1 MLFNNRRTL
10 NALPWPVD
18 VWRFLTLLQSVASYV
33 DVVAVIPLR
42 EPPFCKQLPYCA
54 VQQAHRTLKPN
65 AWPVDVWAYIAALPD
80 FALICCIHPMNGHF
94 ANRARGKVPGK
105 VCKWNTTAFSWR
117 THLDLARWAGLQL
130 YTVVWVHVSWKVH
143 TRLRK
148 GWDSCWGQ
156 LLQWPRTVAAARD
169 IQQQLLLQN

>member
-1 MLFNNRRTL
+1 M
-10 NALPWPVD
+10 W
-18 VWRFLTLLQSVASYV
+18 LQSS
-33 DVVAVIPLR
+33 LH

-80 FALICCIHPMNGHF
+80 FALICCIHPMNGQF

-130 YTVVWVHVSWKVH
+130 YTVVWVHFHGRYTLV
-143 TRLRK
+143 LGK
-148 GWDSCWGQ
+148 GGTAVDGSCCNGQ
-156 LLQWPRTVAAARD
+156 EQW
-169 IQQQLLLQN
+169 QQQETSNSSSCYKTSWVCSGIWCEVS